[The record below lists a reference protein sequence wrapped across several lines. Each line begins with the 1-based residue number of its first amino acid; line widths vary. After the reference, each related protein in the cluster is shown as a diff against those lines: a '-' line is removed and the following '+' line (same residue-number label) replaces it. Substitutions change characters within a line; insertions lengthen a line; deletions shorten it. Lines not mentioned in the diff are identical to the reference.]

1 MQSVPNSCHTPQ
13 KPSPPLFSQWSFC
26 GVGARKGVDFE
37 SMKYSTIPA
46 PNSLALQQ
54 STGSTSLRLHNSFQT
69 FSNWLCQSP
78 DYLGLQDF
86 HISHLNQA
94 SSPSGP
100 VAVPA
105 SISGAAYPTVPTS
118 VCCGDIPSPKL
129 VPSVQQQDACRVCS
143 ILLVWTHGLDQKKI
157 QKAQKNT
164 KDRKSQKLFHII
176 PWCKPSSCTFQL
188 IFVCRK
194 TCNAKVLWAPFC
206 TTISSRRI
214 RNSFCLRKAKF
225 SEGVDLFE
233 LNTTNQLSTRESMSQ
248 VMKKRE
254 LHRLLPDG
262 MRRYQKSAR
271 SFLLVTTLVLIILYP
286 YVHCPFL
293 SF

>member
-1 MQSVPNSCHTPQ
+1 MPHTT
-13 KPSPPLFSQWSFC
+13 KAFPSIVFSMVFC

-78 DYLGLQDF
+78 NYLGLQDF

-118 VCCGDIPSPKL
+118 VCCGDIPSPRSINSL
-129 VPSVQQQDACRVCS
+129 HLAACRVCS
-143 ILLVWTHGLDQKKI
+143 ILLV
-157 QKAQKNT
+157 
-164 KDRKSQKLFHII
+164 
-176 PWCKPSSCTFQL
+176 
-188 IFVCRK
+188 
-194 TCNAKVLWAPFC
+194 
-206 TTISSRRI
+206 
-214 RNSFCLRKAKF
+214 
-225 SEGVDLFE
+225 
-233 LNTTNQLSTRESMSQ
+233 
-248 VMKKRE
+248 
-254 LHRLLPDG
+254 
-262 MRRYQKSAR
+262 
-271 SFLLVTTLVLIILYP
+271 
-286 YVHCPFL
+286 
-293 SF
+293 